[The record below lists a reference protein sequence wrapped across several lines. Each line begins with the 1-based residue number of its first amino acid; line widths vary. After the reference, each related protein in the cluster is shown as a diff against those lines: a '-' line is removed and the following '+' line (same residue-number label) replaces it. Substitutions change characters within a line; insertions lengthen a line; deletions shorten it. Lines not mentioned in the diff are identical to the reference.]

1 MKNNRIIALLVLL
14 FAILMSLP
22 WLVPGT
28 GWLTLVGF
36 VPLLCAE
43 RIATGCRM
51 KRFWL
56 WHYLA
61 FVLWN
66 AATTFWIW
74 NATAGGAVF
83 AILANAAQMS
93 LIFGVF
99 RFSRRVFKG
108 VLPYVFLMVMWIA
121 WERFYFSAE
130 ISWPWLTLGNAFA
143 GTTRM
148 VQWYSVTGTLGGS
161 LWIWLV
167 NLCIFGLMCSIS
179 EGGWWERGYKSQM
192 AILAGVLLLVAVPPI
207 ASSVMYRHYEEK
219 SESEVKTLIA
229 QPNIDMYQ
237 KFGRMSQM
245 EQNAALLELMKDAEE
260 GTGLFIAP
268 ETFTSDVILNDVA
281 GSGTWQSFVSFLKD
295 FYPSSNLLFGASTK
309 KYIEQRSAPLVPARM
324 MGTWQDTC
332 GVIHTSWELSYNSAL
347 VVDGSGNTEVCHKGK
362 LVVGVEKTPYPRF
375 FGKIDDMLGGVM
387 GRCIPQKEASCLHLK
402 DSTTFG
408 CPICYESVY
417 GEYCTD
423 YVKKGAKFL
432 AVITNDAWWGDTP
445 GYRQHFNYSRLR
457 AIELRRD
464 IARCANTGIS
474 AFIDQRGDV
483 VSCTEWWKKETL
495 EGTVH
500 TNSEI
505 TTFAK
510 YGDIPG
516 KGCTLAFL
524 LLLLA
529 LLVRTVSGGFRRE
542 SA

>member
-167 NLCIFGLMCSIS
+167 NLCIFSLMCSIS

-207 ASSVMYRHYEEK
+207 ASSVMYKHYEEK

-281 GSGTWQSFVSFLKD
+281 GSGTWQSSVSFLRD
-295 FYPSSNLLFGASTK
+295 FYPSSNLLFGAST
-309 KYIEQRSAPLVPARM
+309 IEIKMQRSRPSLLAREY
-324 MGTWQDTC
+324 GNAWQE
-332 GVIHTSWELSYNSAL
+332 SRNSAL
-347 VVDGSGNTEVCHKGK
+347 IVDAEGETEICHKSK

-375 FGKIDDMLGGVM
+375 FGKIDDLLGGVM

-402 DSTTFG
+402 DSTAFG
-408 CPICYESVY
+408 CAICYESVY
-417 GEYCTD
+417 GEYCTE

-464 IARCANTGIS
+464 IARCANTGLS